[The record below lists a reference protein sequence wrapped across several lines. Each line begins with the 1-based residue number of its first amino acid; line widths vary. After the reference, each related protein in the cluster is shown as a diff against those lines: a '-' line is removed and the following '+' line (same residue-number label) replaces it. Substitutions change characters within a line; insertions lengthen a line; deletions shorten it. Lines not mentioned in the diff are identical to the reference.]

1 MSEAASPYQL
11 YADEFTEEDL
21 PELVQLDC
29 CGDSDAPWARAA
41 NEWLLGSDVWHSKRR
56 GTRVWLYRLASGV
69 VVGFG
74 SLGLTRR
81 RWPPPDGEYRNVLII
96 PMLGI
101 DHLFQG
107 KPTDSEKY
115 SHQIL
120 RHLLHEASQL
130 IQHDEAAG
138 RSTTSV
144 LILYVHEGNKPARRL
159 YERFGFVAEPRAA
172 RGSLLLMTRR
182 IH

>member
-1 MSEAASPYQL
+1 MSGAASPYQL
-11 YADEFTEEDL
+11 YADEFTKEDL
-21 PELVQLDC
+21 PEVAQFDC
-29 CGDSDAPWARAA
+29 CGESDAPWARAA
-41 NEWLLGSDVWHSKRR
+41 NEWLLGSDVWQSKRR

-81 RWPPPDGEYRNVLII
+81 RWPPPDGGYRNLLII

-130 IQHDEAAG
+130 IQHEEAAG

-144 LILYVHEGNKPARRL
+144 LTLWVHKENKAAMKLYQ
-159 YERFGFVAEPRAA
+159 RFGFVAEPEATRDD
-172 RGSLLLMTRR
+172 LLLMTRR
-182 IH
+182 I

>member
-1 MSEAASPYQL
+1 MSGAPSQYQL

-21 PELVQLDC
+21 PELAQFDC
-29 CGDSDAPWARAA
+29 RGDSDAPWARAA
-41 NEWLLGSDVWHSKRR
+41 NEWLLGSEVWQSKRR
-56 GTRVWLYRLASGV
+56 GTCVWLYRLASGV

-74 SLGLTRR
+74 SLGMTRR
-81 RWPPPDGEYRNVLII
+81 RWPPPDGGYRNLLII

-107 KPTDSEKY
+107 KPTESEKY

-120 RHLLHEASQL
+120 NHLLYEASQL
-130 IQHDEAAG
+130 IQHEEAAG
-138 RSTTSV
+138 RSTTNV
-144 LILYVHEGNKPARRL
+144 LTLYVHKDNKPARKL
-159 YERFGFVAEPRAA
+159 YETFGFVAEAKAR

-182 IH
+182 V

>member
-1 MSEAASPYQL
+1 VSEAASPQQL

-21 PELVQLDC
+21 AELALFDC
-29 CGDSDAPWARAA
+29 SGDSDAPWARAA
-41 NEWLLGSDVWHSKRR
+41 NEWLFGSDVWHSKRR

-81 RWPPPDGEYRNVLII
+81 RWPPPDGGYRNVLII

-101 DHLFQG
+101 DYRFQG
-107 KPTDSEKY
+107 KPTESEKY

-120 RHLLHEASQL
+120 EHLLYEATQL
-130 IQHDEAAG
+130 IRHEGTVG
-138 RSTTSV
+138 RSTTNV
-144 LILYVHEGNKPARRL
+144 VTLWVHKDNRPAIKL
-159 YERFGFVAEPRAA
+159 YERFGFVAAPKAR
-172 RGSLLLMTRR
+172 RGSLLLMTKTV
-182 IH
+182 